1 MTQIERDTL
10 DHEESER
17 ENDAC
22 QRHSTHPDKDV
33 LKTTSPI
40 FVPSAPNAFPC
51 HTEPSSKTNLQGFWT
66 SHGFEIAAKHR
77 TPALPLLFD
86 DDDDEVEV
94 EHEALFFKDVL
105 PTRPLNCVDTKLA
118 WWWWCAEQDDIAK
131 ARLFYVF
138 FFCSKSS
145 FEMTRRRRV
154 NSTRKKEEEGR
165 RHFFFHFWFLNPTP
179 STFNPNVEDGECCLS
194 FLFFFFTRFFLV
206 SSSAHC
212 WWFRVGEGTRK
223 RDFFLCVPRFVTLCA
238 PTHVVYLFSLALII
252 IIKIIITISTHIFLS
267 PFVSYVD
274 RARAYYLYTWIK

>member
-194 FLFFFFTRFFLV
+194 FFSLFFFSHVCFFFGLLQ
-206 SSSAHC
+206 C
-212 WWFRVGEGTRK
+212 
-223 RDFFLCVPRFVTLCA
+223 
-238 PTHVVYLFSLALII
+238 
-252 IIKIIITISTHIFLS
+252 
-267 PFVSYVD
+267 
-274 RARAYYLYTWIK
+274 

>member
-77 TPALPLLFD
+77 MSALPLLF

-118 WWWWCAEQDDIAK
+118 WWWWWWCAEQDDIEK
-131 ARLFYVF
+131 ARCFTCFSVRLLRNDDD
-138 FFCSKSS
+138 
-145 FEMTRRRRV
+145 ELRRRRRR
-154 NSTRKKEEEGR
+154 RKA
-165 RHFFFHFWFLNPTP
+165 FFFTFGFESPVPKRGGRWTFLV
-179 STFNPNVEDGECCLS
+179 S
-194 FLFFFFTRFFLV
+194 LFFFVFGLLPQNG
-206 SSSAHC
+206 AC
-212 WWFRVGEGTRK
+212 
-223 RDFFLCVPRFVTLCA
+223 
-238 PTHVVYLFSLALII
+238 
-252 IIKIIITISTHIFLS
+252 
-267 PFVSYVD
+267 
-274 RARAYYLYTWIK
+274 